1 MRVFVPAVQQ
11 GNEWVSPVDEVSG
24 FDRLR
29 IEDCAS
35 VVDRWVPERVR
46 IIREDEGFRLAVADV
61 PWLGN
66 VSNGAGNASPRHS
79 SNPLDLANDGR
90 ESYPPV
96 IRVDPR

>member
-1 MRVFVPAVQQ
+1 MRVFVPTVQQ

-29 IEDCAS
+29 IEDCVS

-61 PWLGN
+61 PWTTAIPLPLGL
-66 VSNGAGNASPRHS
+66 RRS
-79 SNPLDLANDGR
+79 SSCSCER
-90 ESYPPV
+90 
-96 IRVDPR
+96 